1 MCSKLTGVIMN
12 MGEAELLEILE
23 VNKNFIIF
31 LNDIINVK
39 YSNFNFLENILAEW
53 SYAITDDL
61 ITENYRLI
69 Y

>member
-39 YSNFNFLENILAEW
+39 YSDFNFLENILAE
-53 SYAITDDL
+53 
-61 ITENYRLI
+61 
-69 Y
+69 